1 MIRAVS
7 EPTVPDAA
15 HAQAQRALLDG
26 LRRGDDLDD
35 LERAVRRSKTT
46 AFTPDVAVLQVG
58 VAAMD
63 LAGVDRSTPIA
74 KADLITLHLK
84 EINFRNQRALQER
97 TTYAL
102 NIIAAM
108 RGGLEP
114 DILDDMYWWHAED
127 IVKYAVIAS
136 TAYVR
141 ACAHRRKQPIQQFV
155 DDLQATL
162 QRQQE

>member
-1 MIRAVS
+1 MITGVS

-26 LRRGDDLDD
+26 LRRGDGLDD
-35 LERAVRRSKTT
+35 LERAVRRSTTKT
-46 AFTPDVAVLQVG
+46 FTPDVAVLQVG

-74 KADLITLHLK
+74 KADLTLHLK

-102 NIIAAM
+102 NTIAAM

-114 DILDDMYWWHAED
+114 DILDDMHWWQTRD
-127 IVKYAVIAS
+127 IVEYAVIAA

-141 ACAHRRKQPIQQFV
+141 ACAQRRQQPIQQFI

>member
-1 MIRAVS
+1 VS
-7 EPTVPDAA
+7 EQPIPEAL
-15 HAQAQRALLDG
+15 HLQAQRALLDG
-26 LRRGDDLDD
+26 LRRGDDLDE
-35 LERAVRRSKTT
+35 LERAVRRSKSKP
-46 AFTPDVAVLQVG
+46 FTPDVAVLQVA

-74 KADLITLHLK
+74 KAELITLHLQ

-97 TTYAL
+97 TTYAV

-114 DILDDMYWWHAED
+114 DILEDTYWWHTRD
-127 IVKYAVIAS
+127 IVEYAVIAA

-141 ACAHRRKQPIQQFV
+141 ACAQRRQQPVEQFV
-155 DDLQATL
+155 DDLQAAL
-162 QRQQE
+162 QHQE

>member
-1 MIRAVS
+1 VS
-7 EPTVPDAA
+7 QPPLPDAL

-26 LRRGDDLDD
+26 LRRGEDLDE
-35 LERAVRRSKTT
+35 LERAVRRSK
-46 AFTPDVAVLQVG
+46 AKGFTPDVAVLQVG

-63 LAGVDRSTPIA
+63 LAQVHRSSPIA
-74 KADLITLHLK
+74 KADLITVDLS
-84 EINFRNQRALQER
+84 EIDFRNQRALQQR

-102 NIIAAM
+102 NVIAAM

-114 DILDDMYWWHAED
+114 DILQDMYWWRTRD
-127 IVKYAVIAS
+127 IVEYAVIAA

-141 ACAHRRKQPIQQFV
+141 ACSQRRQQPIQQFI
-155 DDLQATL
+155 DDLQVRL

>member
-1 MIRAVS
+1 MITGVS

-26 LRRGDDLDD
+26 LRRGDGLDD
-35 LERAVRRSKTT
+35 LERAVRRSKTNS
-46 AFTPDVAVLQVG
+46 FTPDVAVLQVG
-58 VAAMD
+58 VVAMD

-74 KADLITLHLK
+74 KADLIGLHLK

-102 NIIAAM
+102 NTIATM

-114 DILDDMYWWHAED
+114 DILDDMYWWHARD
-127 IVKYAVIAS
+127 IVEYAVIAA

-141 ACAHRRKQPIQQFV
+141 ACAQRRQQPIQQFI

>member
-1 MIRAVS
+1 VS
-7 EPTVPDAA
+7 QPSLPDAL

-26 LRRGDDLDD
+26 LRRGDDLDE
-35 LERAVRRSKTT
+35 LERAVRRSK
-46 AFTPDVAVLQVG
+46 AKGFTPDVAVLQVG

-63 LAGVDRSTPIA
+63 LADVDRNTPIA
-74 KADLITLHLK
+74 KADLVTLHLS
-84 EINFRNQRALQER
+84 ELDFRNQRALQER

-114 DILDDMYWWHAED
+114 DILEDMYWWRTRD
-127 IVKYAVIAS
+127 IVEYAVIAA

-141 ACAHRRKQPIQQFV
+141 ACAQRRQQPIQQFI
-155 DDLQATL
+155 DDLQVRL

>member
-1 MIRAVS
+1 MITRVS
-7 EPTVPDAA
+7 EPTVPGAA
-15 HAQAQRALLDG
+15 HVQAQRALLDG

-35 LERAVRRSKTT
+35 LERAVRRSKTNT
-46 AFTPDVAVLQVG
+46 FTPDVAVLQVG

-63 LAGVDRSTPIA
+63 LAGVDRNTPIA

-102 NIIAAM
+102 NIIAVM
-108 RGGLEP
+108 RGGLES
-114 DILDDMYWWHAED
+114 DILHDMYWWQTRD

-141 ACAHRRKQPIQQFV
+141 ACAHRRQQPVQQFV
-155 DDLQATL
+155 DDLQVKL
-162 QRQQE
+162 QRLQE

>member
-1 MIRAVS
+1 VS
-7 EPTVPDAA
+7 EPPPPDAL
-15 HAQAQRALLDG
+15 HVQAQRTLLDG
-26 LRRGDDLDD
+26 LRRGQSLSQ
-35 LERAVRRSKTT
+35 LERAVRQSQTKG
-46 AFTPDVAVLQVG
+46 FTPDVAVLEVG

-63 LAGVDRSTPIA
+63 LAGVDRNAPIA
-74 KADLITLHLK
+74 KADLVTVHLS

-102 NIIAAM
+102 NAIAAI

-114 DILDDMYWWHAED
+114 DILEDTYWWQTRD
-127 IVKYAVIAS
+127 IVQHAVIAA

-141 ACAHRRKQPIQQFV
+141 ACAQRRQQTTPQFV
-155 DDLQATL
+155 DDLQAAL

>member
-1 MIRAVS
+1 VS
-7 EPTVPDAA
+7 HPRIPNAL

-26 LRRGDDLDD
+26 LRRGDDLGQ
-35 LERAVRRSKTT
+35 LERAVRQSKTKT
-46 AFTPDVAVLQVG
+46 FTPDIAVLQVG

-63 LAGVDRSTPIA
+63 LAGVEGTSPIA
-74 KADLITLHLK
+74 KADLITQHLP

-102 NIIAAM
+102 SAVAAI

-114 DILDDMYWWHAED
+114 DILEDMYWWHTRD
-127 IVKYAVIAS
+127 IVEYAVIAA

-141 ACAHRRKQPIQQFV
+141 ACAQRRQQSIQQFV
-155 DDLQATL
+155 DDLQITL
-162 QRQQE
+162 ERQQV

>member
-1 MIRAVS
+1 VS
-7 EPTVPDAA
+7 EPPNPDAL
-15 HAQAQRALLDG
+15 HDQAQRALLDG
-26 LRRGDDLDD
+26 LRRGDDLSQ
-35 LERAVRRSKTT
+35 LERAVRQSKTK

-63 LAGVDRSTPIA
+63 LAEVDRNTPIA
-74 KADLITLHLK
+74 KADLVTLHLS
-84 EINFRNQRALQER
+84 EIDFRNQRALQER

-102 NIIAAM
+102 YAAAAM

-114 DILDDMYWWHAED
+114 DILEDMYWWRTRD
-127 IVKYAVIAS
+127 IMEYAVIAA

-141 ACAHRRKQPIQQFV
+141 ACAQRRQQSIQQFV
-155 DDLQATL
+155 DDLRVRL